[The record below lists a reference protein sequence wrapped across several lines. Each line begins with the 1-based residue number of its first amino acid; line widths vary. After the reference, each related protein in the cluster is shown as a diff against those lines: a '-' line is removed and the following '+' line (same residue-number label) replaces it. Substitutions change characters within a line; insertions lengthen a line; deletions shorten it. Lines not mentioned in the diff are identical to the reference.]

1 MRYQYLLITII
12 FICAFTNCNSQI
24 LKAVVSKRDSII
36 SLTANIRRDY
46 RIFGYKKPD
55 TISKKMILFSVFT
68 NDVENNLF
76 KCPYGSYYQTSSMQ
90 NMKIKFLTK
99 NGLFI
104 KAAIRKDNA
113 TSEIIYFLKKWID
126 FEK

>member
-12 FICAFTNCNSQI
+12 FICAFTNSYSQI
-24 LKAVVSKRDSII
+24 LKAVVSKSDSII
-36 SLTANIRRDY
+36 SITANIRRDY

-55 TISKKMILFSVFT
+55 TSSKKLILFSVFT

-90 NMKIKFLTK
+90 NMKIKFLAK

-104 KAAIRKDNA
+104 KAAIIKDNA